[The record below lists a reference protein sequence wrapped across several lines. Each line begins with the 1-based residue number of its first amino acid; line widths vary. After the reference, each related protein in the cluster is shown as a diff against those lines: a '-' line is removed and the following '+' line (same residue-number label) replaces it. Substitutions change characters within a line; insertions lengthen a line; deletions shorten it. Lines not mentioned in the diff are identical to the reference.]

1 MHKKIFKCSFFVF
14 VCLLVKTSYLLT
26 PFEVDKRPA
35 VAYNA
40 DTHTCSSGLIVF
52 FSCHPTALCYA
63 VHGNQSRHFVT
74 MVQWSRHM
82 HNSLSLDIMPP
93 RIDAPRSAYLLHT
106 IARYTVLAVGKHED
120 HCLRRPITKAIYP
133 GPWGRHESNP

>member
-40 DTHTCSSGLIVF
+40 DTQTCSSGSIVF
-52 FSCHPTALCYA
+52 FSCHPTAMCYA
-63 VHGNQSRHFVT
+63 VHGNRSGHIVT
-74 MVQWSRHM
+74 VVQWSRHM
-82 HNSLSLDIMPP
+82 HNSLGHN
-93 RIDAPRSAYLLHT
+93 APS
-106 IARYTVLAVGKHED
+106 D
-120 HCLRRPITKAIYP
+120 
-133 GPWGRHESNP
+133 